1 MTATASILM
10 TTSVNG
16 NINRGGQAMKKMILS
31 LAAIAALA
39 SCVEEKGLEPQNP
52 AGNQVVIKAT
62 TDVTKTVISGD
73 DPKEGLSVLW
83 EDGDKIRVV
92 FKKGD
97 SYTESDFT
105 TTLSE
110 SSDEA
115 DFAGTLDETVNVEA
129 GYSNEGFAVY
139 PASAW
144 DAETSK
150 LNFIVPGTQDG
161 VVEEDENLASAT
173 VSLSALTEN
182 DEVKACFKNAL
193 ALIRVYLPEGVASVT
208 LTSDSG
214 DLTGTPDFRITEGRI
229 ERTAASGQDLS
240 KTVTLESA
248 ETLPSVC
255 DVLVLPATVNSLGVK
270 VTGTGGA
277 VYEKNIEG
285 KTFEASQCYTLDL
298 TSLFQADPKEFY
310 VSPAGGEFTY
320 EMVTTEDFT
329 YTVTG
334 DPSWVSK
341 VETKGFGFHSDK
353 IVFTVEPNTGAND
366 RQAEITVSLED
377 GRHMSVTLKQ
387 KNYYPELI
395 TDEDGNQVIWEET
408 FTVAEDSDL
417 THSPKTFENKQFHF
431 SLNEGDLS
439 KGAYVIKGMFY
450 TEGFTGVLGNISE
463 KGGEYYADIEG
474 EELTVYL
481 GNDKQS
487 YFFKSDQTVT
497 MTYVKEESRLSSD
510 EVIPANATN
519 NLYIGNY
526 EAVIKG
532 SKQEETDVVKALFG
546 TYRETFETYNW
557 MINPG
562 KTIISESDKLGY
574 DLMIEFFKPNF
585 TTSKKYIA
593 YGNVNEE
600 GTLITIDSF
609 NDEWFGQGSIS
620 FDITVS
626 GNNLSASIDFG
637 LGDSFNYSAE
647 KE

>member
-1 MTATASILM
+1 
-10 TTSVNG
+10 
-16 NINRGGQAMKKMILS
+16 MKKIILS
-31 LAAIAALA
+31 LAAMAALI

-73 DPKEGLSVLW
+73 DPTEGLSVLW
-83 EDGDKIRVV
+83 ENGDKIRVV

-97 SYTESDFT
+97 SYTEADFT

-115 DFAGTLDETVNVEA
+115 DFAGTLDDAVNVEA
-129 GYSNEGFAVY
+129 GYLDEGFAVY

-144 DAETSK
+144 DAEYSVFKFT
-150 LNFIVPGTQDG
+150 IPETQDG

-173 VSLSALTEN
+173 VSLAALTEN
-182 DEVKACFKNAL
+182 GEVKANFKNAL
-193 ALIRVYLPEGVASVT
+193 ALIRVYLPDGVASVT

-214 DLTGTPDFRITEGRI
+214 FLTGTPDFRITEGRI
-229 ERTAASGQDLS
+229 ERTAASGQALS
-240 KTVTLESA
+240 NTVTLESA

-270 VTGTGGA
+270 VTGTDGA

-334 DPSWVSK
+334 APSWVSK
-341 VETKGFGFHSDK
+341 VETETKGFHSDK

-431 SLNEGDLS
+431 TLNEEGDLS

-450 TEGFTGVLGNISE
+450 TEGFTGVLGNISDN
-463 KGGEYYADIEG
+463 GGEYYADIEDDK
-474 EELTVYL
+474 LTVYL
-481 GNDKQS
+481 GIYKKSYHFGDK
-487 YFFKSDQTVT
+487 QTVT

-546 TYRETFETYNW
+546 TYRETFTGGYPAPSPEYTV
-557 MINPG
+557 
-562 KTIISESDKLGY
+562 ISASGNLDYELK
-574 DLMIEFFKPNF
+574 IEFFKDINDPYV
-585 TTSKKYIA
+585 SSYSYDVA
-593 YGNVNEE
+593 YGNVNDDGTVITVKYPANTNLFNPEE
-600 GTLITIDSF
+600 MG
-609 NDEWFGQGSIS
+609 GKS
-620 FDITVS
+620 FDINVS
-626 GNNLSASIDFG
+626 GDNLSSDFAG
-637 LGDSFNYSAE
+637 QFTYTAV
-647 KE
+647 KENNK

>member
-1 MTATASILM
+1 
-10 TTSVNG
+10 
-16 NINRGGQAMKKMILS
+16 MKKMILS

-52 AGNQVVIKAT
+52 LEGQVVIKAT

-73 DPKEGLSVLW
+73 DPTEGLSVLW
-83 EDGDKIRVV
+83 ENGDKIRVV

-97 SYTESDFT
+97 SYTEADFT

-115 DFAGTLDETVNVEA
+115 DFAGTLDDAVNVEA
-129 GYSNEGFAVY
+129 GYSDEGFAVY
-139 PASAW
+139 PVSAW
-144 DAETSK
+144 DTETSK

-161 VVEEDENLASAT
+161 VVEKDENLASAT

-182 DEVKACFKNAL
+182 DEVKASFKNAL

-214 DLTGTPDFRITEGRI
+214 DLTGTPDFRITDGRI
-229 ERTAASGQDLS
+229 ERTEASGQDLS

-270 VTGTGGA
+270 VTGTDGA

-298 TSLFQADPKEFY
+298 RSLFQADPKEFY
-310 VSPAGGEFTY
+310 VSPAGGDFTY

-334 DPSWVSK
+334 APEWVTE
-341 VETKGFGFHSDK
+341 VQTKGFHSDK

-387 KNYYPELI
+387 KNYVPELI
-395 TDEDGNQVIWEET
+395 TDEDDNQVFWEET

-463 KGGEYYADIEG
+463 KGGEYYADIEDDK
-474 EELTVYL
+474 LTVYL

-487 YFFKSDQTVT
+487 YYFKSDQTVT

-519 NLYIGNY
+519 SLYIGNY

-562 KTIISESDKLGY
+562 KTIISESDKMGY
-574 DLMIEFFKPNF
+574 DLMIEFFKPNY
-585 TTSKKYIA
+585 TTSNKYIA

-600 GTLITIDSF
+600 GTHINVDSF
-609 NDEWFGQGSIS
+609 PNIFGQGTLNV
-620 FDITVS
+620 DITVS

-637 LGDSFNYSAE
+637 MGDSFNYSAE

>member
-1 MTATASILM
+1 
-10 TTSVNG
+10 
-16 NINRGGQAMKKMILS
+16 MKKIILS

-73 DPKEGLSVLW
+73 DPTEGLSVLW
-83 EDGDKIRVV
+83 ENGDKIRVV

-97 SYTESDFT
+97 SYTEADFT

-115 DFAGTLDETVNVEA
+115 DFAGTLDDAVNVEA
-129 GYSNEGFAVY
+129 GYSDEGFAVY
-139 PASAW
+139 PVSAW
-144 DAETSK
+144 DTETSK
-150 LNFIVPGTQDG
+150 LKFIVPGTQDG
-161 VVEEDENLASAT
+161 VVEKDENLASAT

-182 DEVKACFKNAL
+182 GEVKASFKNAL
-193 ALIRVYLPEGVASVT
+193 ALIRVYLPDGVASVT
-208 LTSDSG
+208 LTADA
-214 DLTGTPDFRITEGRI
+214 DNAYLTGTPDFRITEGRI
-229 ERTAASGQDLS
+229 ERTAASGQALS
-240 KTVTLESA
+240 NTVTLESA

-270 VTGTGGA
+270 VTGTDGA

-310 VSPAGGEFTY
+310 VSPAGGDFTY

-334 DPSWVSK
+334 APSWVSK
-341 VETKGFGFHSDK
+341 VETETKGFHSDK

-366 RQAEITVSLED
+366 RQAEITISLED

-395 TDEDGNQVIWEET
+395 TDEGGNQVIWEET

-463 KGGEYYADIEG
+463 EGGEYYADIEG

-481 GNDKQS
+481 GNDKKS
-487 YFFKSDQTVT
+487 YHFDSDQTVT

-510 EVIPANATN
+510 EVIPANTTN

-546 TYRETFETYNW
+546 TYRETFENYYGS
-557 MINPG
+557 INPG
-562 KTIISESDKLGY
+562 KTIISESDKMGY

-585 TTSKKYIA
+585 TTSNKHIA

-609 NDEWFGQGSIS
+609 NDKWFGQGSIS

-637 LGDSFNYSAE
+637 IGDSFNYSAE

>member
-1 MTATASILM
+1 
-10 TTSVNG
+10 
-16 NINRGGQAMKKMILS
+16 MKKMILS

>member
-1 MTATASILM
+1 M
-10 TTSVNG
+10 
-16 NINRGGQAMKKMILS
+16 RRR
-31 LAAIAALA
+31 
-39 SCVEEKGLEPQNP
+39 KGLEPQNP

-73 DPKEGLSVLW
+73 DPTEGLSVLW
-83 EDGDKIRVV
+83 ENGDKIRVV

-97 SYTESDFT
+97 SYTEADFT

-115 DFAGTLDETVNVEA
+115 DFAGTLDDAVNVEA
-129 GYSNEGFAVY
+129 GYSDEGFAVY
-139 PASAW
+139 PVSAW
-144 DAETSK
+144 DTETSK
-150 LNFIVPGTQDG
+150 LKFIVPGTQDG
-161 VVEEDENLASAT
+161 VVEKDENLASAT

-182 DEVKACFKNAL
+182 GEVKASFKNAL
-193 ALIRVYLPEGVASVT
+193 ALIRVYLPDGVASVT
-208 LTSDSG
+208 LTADA
-214 DLTGTPDFRITEGRI
+214 DNAYLTGTPDFRITEGRI
-229 ERTAASGQDLS
+229 ERTAASGQALS
-240 KTVTLESA
+240 NTVTLESA

-270 VTGTGGA
+270 VTGTDGA

-310 VSPAGGEFTY
+310 VSPAGGDFTY

-334 DPSWVSK
+334 APSWVSK
-341 VETKGFGFHSDK
+341 VETETKGFHSDK

-366 RQAEITVSLED
+366 RQAEITISLED

-395 TDEDGNQVIWEET
+395 TDEGGNQVIWEET

-463 KGGEYYADIEG
+463 EGGEYYADIEG

-481 GNDKQS
+481 GNDKKS
-487 YFFKSDQTVT
+487 YHFDSDQTVT

-510 EVIPANATN
+510 EVIPANTTN

-546 TYRETFETYNW
+546 TYRETFENYYGS
-557 MINPG
+557 INPG
-562 KTIISESDKLGY
+562 KTIISESDKMGY

-585 TTSKKYIA
+585 TTSNKHIA

-609 NDEWFGQGSIS
+609 NDKWFGQGSIS

-637 LGDSFNYSAE
+637 IGDSFNYSAE

>member
-1 MTATASILM
+1 
-10 TTSVNG
+10 
-16 NINRGGQAMKKMILS
+16 MKKIILS
-31 LAAIAALA
+31 LAAMAALI

-73 DPKEGLSVLW
+73 DPTEGLSVLW
-83 EDGDKIRVV
+83 ENGDKIRVV

-97 SYTESDFT
+97 SYTEADFT

-115 DFAGTLDETVNVEA
+115 DFAGTLDDAVNVEA
-129 GYSNEGFAVY
+129 GYSDEGFAVY
-139 PASAW
+139 PVSAW
-144 DAETSK
+144 DTETSK

-161 VVEEDENLASAT
+161 VVEKDENLASAT

-182 DEVKACFKNAL
+182 DEVKASFKNAL
-193 ALIRVYLPEGVASVT
+193 ALIRVYLPDGVASVT
-208 LTSDSG
+208 LTADA
-214 DLTGTPDFRITEGRI
+214 DNAYLTGTPDFRITEGRI

-255 DVLVLPATVNSLGVK
+255 DVLVLPATVNSLGVT
-270 VTGTGGA
+270 VTGTDGA

-310 VSPAGGEFTY
+310 VSPAGGDFIY

-334 DPSWVSK
+334 APSWVSK
-341 VETKGFGFHSDK
+341 VETETKGFHSDK

-366 RQAEITVSLED
+366 RQAEITISLED

-395 TDEDGNQVIWEET
+395 TDEGGNQVIWEET
-408 FTVAEDSDL
+408 FTVAEDSDF

-463 KGGEYYADIEG
+463 EGGEYYADIEG

-497 MTYVKEESRLSSD
+497 LTYDKEESCLSSD
-510 EVIPANATN
+510 EVIPANTTN
-519 NLYIGNY
+519 DLYIGNY

-532 SKQEETDVVKALFG
+532 SIQEETDVVKALFG
-546 TYRETFETYNW
+546 TYRETFETYNY
-557 MINPG
+557 MISPG
-562 KTIISESDKLGY
+562 NTIISESDKMGY
-574 DLMIEFFKPNF
+574 DLMIEFFKPAGH
-585 TTSKKYIA
+585 TPMTRYIA

-600 GTLITIDSF
+600 GTHINVDSF
-609 NDEWFGQGSIS
+609 PNIFGPGTLNV
-620 FDITVS
+620 DITVS

-637 LGDSFNYSAE
+637 MGDSFNYSAE

>member
-1 MTATASILM
+1 
-10 TTSVNG
+10 
-16 NINRGGQAMKKMILS
+16 MKKMILS
-31 LAAIAALA
+31 LAAMAALI

-73 DPKEGLSVLW
+73 DPTEGLSVLW
-83 EDGDKIRVV
+83 ENGDKIRVV

-97 SYTESDFT
+97 SYTEADFT

-115 DFAGTLDETVNVEA
+115 DFAGTLDDAVNVEA
-129 GYSNEGFAVY
+129 GYSDEGFAVY
-139 PASAW
+139 PVSAW
-144 DAETSK
+144 DTETSK

-161 VVEEDENLASAT
+161 VVEKDENLASAT

-182 DEVKACFKNAL
+182 DEVKASFKNAL
-193 ALIRVYLPEGVASVT
+193 ALIRVYLPDGVASVT

-214 DLTGTPDFRITEGRI
+214 DLTGTPAFRITEGRI

-255 DVLVLPATVNSLGVK
+255 DVLVLPATVNSLGVT
-270 VTGTGGA
+270 VTGTDGA

-310 VSPAGGEFTY
+310 VSPAGGDFIY

-334 DPSWVSK
+334 APSWVSK
-341 VETKGFGFHSDK
+341 VETETKGFHSDK

-366 RQAEITVSLED
+366 RQAEITISLED

-395 TDEDGNQVIWEET
+395 TDEGGNQVIWEET

-463 KGGEYYADIEG
+463 EGGEYYADIEG

-497 MTYVKEESRLSSD
+497 LTYDKEESCLSSD
-510 EVIPANATN
+510 EVIPANTTN

-532 SKQEETDVVKALFG
+532 SIQEETDVVKALFG
-546 TYRETFETYNW
+546 TYDETFSGSWPPPRNTV
-557 MINPG
+557 
-562 KTIISESDKLGY
+562 ISPSDNLDYEVKILIFY
-574 DLMIEFFKPNF
+574 DKDISSSSYA
-585 TTSKKYIA
+585 TA
-593 YGNVNEE
+593 YGNVNDE

-609 NDEWFGQGSIS
+609 PDNLFGPIGTVE
-620 FDITVS
+620 ITVS
-626 GNNLSASIDFG
+626 GENLTGTIG
-637 LGDSFNYSAE
+637 TLNYSAVKISDE
-647 KE
+647 Y